1 MDAWMERWMEGWMDG
16 LMDEVTKT
24 SSKLLVLHFWGEA
37 ELFTFHD
44 PRSIIALIKWMWFM
58 EKWVWPTIIF
68 LLQVCVIKN
77 VCISCRD

>member
-24 SSKLLVLHFWGEA
+24 SSKLLFLHFWGEA

-44 PRSIIALIKWMWFM
+44 PQSIIALIKWMCLWKVGVANKKF
-58 EKWVWPTIIF
+58 PF
-68 LLQVCVIKN
+68 ASVCH
-77 VCISCRD
+77 